1 MLVTFSSRSSADI
14 IMFGDIAV
22 HLIKLMGHSGTIPS
36 ALTAEDVPAAL
47 AVLEIA
53 MEEAEQVTEAELSTD
68 DNEEVIPV
76 SLHQRAVPLIKML
89 QIAVRDKT
97 YVMWADNS

>member
-1 MLVTFSSRSSADI
+1 MLITFSSRSSADI
-14 IMFGDIAV
+14 MMFGDIAV

-47 AVLEIA
+47 AVLEAA
-53 MEEAEQVTEAELSTD
+53 MEAAKQVIEPELSAD
-68 DNEEVIPV
+68 DNEEVTPV
-76 SLHQRAVPLIKML
+76 SLQHRALPLIKML
-89 QIAVRDKT
+89 QIAVQDKS

>member
-14 IMFGDIAV
+14 MMFGDIAV

-47 AVLEIA
+47 AVLEAA
-53 MEEAEQVTEAELSTD
+53 MEEAKRVTEPELSAD
-68 DNEEVIPV
+68 DNEEVTPV
-76 SLHQRAVPLIKML
+76 SLHHRALPLIKML
-89 QIAVRDKT
+89 QIAVRDES